1 MSFVKYVLRLFFAL
15 ALMGGV
21 LYLSYYFTD
30 IKVREELKK
39 ECSGKTCPCFNNI
52 VDYRLTKN
60 QAKSFLLYLQNRKV
74 RPETKIME
82 FTNFDEAKNI
92 MEMFNVC
99 QLEQIKIQQEKIAQ
113 EIQESE
119 EINSEEGEE

>member
-1 MSFVKYVLRLFFAL
+1 MSFVKYTFKLFLTL
-15 ALMGGV
+15 ALVVGA
-21 LYLSYYFTD
+21 LLSIHYFTD
-30 IKVREELKK
+30 TKIRKELKK
-39 ECSGKTCPCFNNI
+39 ECSGETCPCFNNI
-52 VDYRLTKN
+52 VDYRLTKD

-99 QLEQIKIQQEKIAQ
+99 QLEQIKRQQEQIVQ
-113 EIQESE
+113 EMQESE
-119 EINSEEGEE
+119 EIKSEVGEE